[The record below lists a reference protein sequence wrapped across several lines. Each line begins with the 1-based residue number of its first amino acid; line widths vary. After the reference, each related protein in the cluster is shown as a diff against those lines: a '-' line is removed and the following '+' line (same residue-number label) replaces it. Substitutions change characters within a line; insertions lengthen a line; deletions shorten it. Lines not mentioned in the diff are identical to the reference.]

1 MNILFIAAAICIMIA
16 VCRYAWCGFL
26 FLYFGG
32 SPTFNR
38 FVKYI
43 KNEFKE

>member
-1 MNILFIAAAICIMIA
+1 MNILLVVAAVCIMIA
-16 VCRYAWCGFL
+16 VLRYVWYGVL

-38 FVKYI
+38 FIRHI
-43 KNEFKE
+43 KKRKE